1 MEEKKNAAFAE
12 ESSGAEVVADATLG
26 NTAAPNNKA
35 SNNAAKS
42 GKGSSGKGSAKGASQ
57 AKGSES
63 KKGTAKS
70 SAKKSTPKSE
80 AAKKASGGLRTKSA
94 SKDLREVK
102 ELNSAREEALLGEEL
117 AESKN
122 ERNIDQAEEGFITA
136 DTVTFSVMDVFD
148 EDEALAIERDAIASL
163 PMAEVEPELLL
174 CDTGEIE
181 DTRESAEE
189 AARYEE
195 YLKDYKEVMAQM
207 LRTARES
214 CDAREDGEESDTSQE
229 DSEACTVGE
238 ESDTSQEDSAAC
250 TVGENEEASIACEA
264 DYAPQNNG
272 ETYDEACEMGV
283 GSGASREDCEA
294 DDEVLTDGVSDV
306 AEEETF
312 DPLST
317 ISLLEYVPSLL
328 GKDTDEEEILPEDEE
343 DAADAIEADAE
354 DDYAE
359 EYIEQY
365 DEQDEPEQLT
375 MSFDGEDGGE
385 ELPDKNVYNKEKPR
399 GIDSLFDLIEL
410 FVLTFA
416 AIMVITTFFF
426 RHSVIDGRSMQNT
439 LFDGDVV
446 IISNF
451 LYTPERGD
459 IVVLDDRNA
468 SSEVL
473 VKRVI
478 AIEGDTVSIKAD
490 GRVYLNGKLLLE
502 DYVYESNKNHIYKE
516 HTWVLGEGEI
526 FVLGDH
532 RNVSE
537 DSEDFGPVS
546 VDSVLGKVLFRLL
559 PFDSFGG
566 LD

>member
-57 AKGSES
+57 AKGAGA

-70 SAKKSTPKSE
+70 SAKKSTPKSG
-80 AAKKASGGLRTKSA
+80 AAKKASGGLMTKSA
-94 SKDLREVK
+94 SKDLREEK

-122 ERNIDQAEEGFITA
+122 EHNTDQAEEGFITA

-214 CDAREDGEESDTSQE
+214 GDAREDGEESDTSQE
-229 DSEACTVGE
+229 DSEACK
-238 ESDTSQEDSAAC
+238 
-250 TVGENEEASIACEA
+250 VGENEKASIACEA
-264 DYAPQNNG
+264 DTAPQNDD
-272 ETYDEACEMGV
+272 ETDDETCELGA

-294 DDEVLTDGVSDV
+294 DDGVLTDGVSDV

-317 ISLLEYVPSLL
+317 ISLLEYVPSIL
-328 GKDTDEEEILPEDEE
+328 GKDTDEEEVLPEDEE

-375 MSFDGEDGGE
+375 MSFDGENGGE

-490 GRVYLNGKLLLE
+490 GHVYLNGKLLSE

-532 RNVSE
+532 RNISE